1 MTWDF
6 FHETTRTFMSFVTS
20 HGWEKTLWQTI
31 ILHKGSV
38 NSDEIIKSKASKHNS
53 LGLRRALSLEI
64 LFTLKNLK
72 LWDLKPPK
80 LMMMLTISNWNLK

>member
-1 MTWDF
+1 M
-6 FHETTRTFMSFVTS
+6 
-20 HGWEKTLWQTI
+20 I

-38 NSDEIIKSKASKHNS
+38 NSDEITKSKASKCNS

-72 LWDLKPPK
+72 PR
-80 LMMMLTISNWNLK
+80 